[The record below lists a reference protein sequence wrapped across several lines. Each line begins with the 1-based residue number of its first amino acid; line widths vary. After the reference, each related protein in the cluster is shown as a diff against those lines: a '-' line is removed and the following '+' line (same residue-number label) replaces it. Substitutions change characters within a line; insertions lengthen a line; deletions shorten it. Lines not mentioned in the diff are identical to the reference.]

1 MKKVLIM
8 GGAGFIGFNI
18 AKFLQQ
24 KEGYQITIADNLSR
38 GKMDNFLSDFI
49 KNENVNFI

>member
-24 KEGYQITIADNLSR
+24 KNGYAIR
-38 GKMDNFLSDFI
+38 
-49 KNENVNFI
+49 KNGWLLIRIY